1 MPPPST
7 SAHSVPPATPTTDK
21 LRRKDVN
28 STFLHILLKDPSH
41 ARQNI
46 GTTTWIENDVFP
58 PSIYQNRPFGLF
70 TVQNTPTLYNG
81 TKMTYA
87 REPHGMTDSLI
98 RTWFNN
104 IATNHGA
111 SHHRTNKDIICCFD
125 ARTATKGPA
134 GCYTLLKPDLS
145 VISGTPHDS
154 NQAHATERLH
164 WREIYAF
171 VEITGQKTGA
181 EAHVTAQIAE
191 KAACIFDVQ
200 HQRQFIWLWASL
212 ASLITSNLFL
222 R

>member
-1 MPPPST
+1 
-7 SAHSVPPATPTTDK
+7 
-21 LRRKDVN
+21 
-28 STFLHILLKDPSH
+28 
-41 ARQNI
+41 
-46 GTTTWIENDVFP
+46 
-58 PSIYQNRPFGLF
+58 
-70 TVQNTPTLYNG
+70 
-81 TKMTYA
+81 MTYA

-104 IATNHGA
+104 IATNLGA
-111 SHHRTNKDIICCFD
+111 SHHRTNKDIIRCFD

-134 GCYTLLKPDLS
+134 GGYTLLKPDLS

-200 HQRQFIWLWASL
+200 HQGNSSALWASL
-212 ASLITSNLFL
+212 ASLITSNSFFAIVDRAGQTFTPSFQHVGSQLRHLSENCIRFL
-222 R
+222 LCPNQSSLVGMKA